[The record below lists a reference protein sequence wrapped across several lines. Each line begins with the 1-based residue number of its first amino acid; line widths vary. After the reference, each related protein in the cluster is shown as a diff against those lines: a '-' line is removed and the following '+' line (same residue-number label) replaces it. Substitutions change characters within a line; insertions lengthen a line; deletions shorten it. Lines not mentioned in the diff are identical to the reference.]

1 MNNIDDFVKGFV
13 SSWNGFLDDL
23 MQVTT
28 LKLATK
34 RPRSAYE
41 ENLVPILEKIVTD
54 LKEDHITL
62 YATVRTELAENMASK
77 DALTYLQHEF
87 SFFHEL
93 VTQLNET
100 AEPDNEDVDNAIEA
114 GETIKGSFEQLI
126 EKLPERWKKILKVV
140 NEILSLLKIAI

>member
-1 MNNIDDFVKGFV
+1 
-13 SSWNGFLDDL
+13 
-23 MQVTT
+23 
-28 LKLATK
+28 
-34 RPRSAYE
+34 
-41 ENLVPILEKIVTD
+41 
-54 LKEDHITL
+54 
-62 YATVRTELAENMASK
+62 MASK